1 MLHDIIG
8 AGDSVSCSVGVIC
21 MPSIQLMR
29 PSLPYAAEIAAFRQE
44 LLDTGSNFSGCGSL
58 CDCPSIEAWIRMVEA
73 SETTCAEG
81 SVTSSSYIAVR
92 MSDGKVVGII
102 DLRHHID
109 HPILSVWGGHIG
121 YTVRPSERRMGYAK
135 EMLRQNLQHCRDRG
149 LEKVLIVCNA
159 DNIASEKTIT
169 ANGGVF
175 EKEITIDGQLMKR
188 FLVFL

>member
-1 MLHDIIG
+1 
-8 AGDSVSCSVGVIC
+8 

-29 PSLPYAAEIAAFRQE
+29 PSLSYAAEIAAFRRE
-44 LLDTGSNFSGCGSL
+44 LLDTGSDFAGCGSL
-58 CDCPSIEAWIRMVEA
+58 YDCPSAEAWIRMVEA
-73 SETTCAEG
+73 NEMACAEG
-81 SVTSSSYIAVR
+81 GVTSNSYIAVR

-121 YTVRPSERRMGYAK
+121 YTVRPSERRKGYAK

-149 LEKVLIVCNA
+149 LQKVLIVCNA

-169 ANGGVF
+169 ANGGVL
-175 EKEITIDGQLMKR
+175 EKEITVDGRLMKR
-188 FLVFL
+188 FWVVL